1 MNSKDFVASRFLDK
15 PTRYGCDDGDINM
28 VNDYLAYRGFEPL
41 TREQFRAITSIVR
54 IRNMFLAANPGYNM
68 RKKKQPPPYV
78 QLSIYDFLDDTT
90 ATQTRKLIHYFTGD
104 ESRIDQSNSRIRSSV
119 RGVDNEHII
128 AAKVMLPL
136 FANEPKLKK
145 IRKTPDRENATDT
158 GFDGDLVEN
167 SQTSF
172 KIEG

>member
-15 PTRYGCDDGDINM
+15 PTRYGCDDGDLNM
-28 VNDYLAYRGFEPL
+28 TNDYLAYRGFDTL

-54 IRNMFLAANPGYNM
+54 LRNMFLAANPDYDM
-68 RKKKQPPPYV
+68 RKKKQPPLFV
-78 QLSIYDFLDDTT
+78 QLSIYDFLEDTT

-136 FANEPKLKK
+136 FASEPKLKK
-145 IRKTPDRENATDT
+145 IRKTTDRENATDT
-158 GFDGDLVEN
+158 DFEDDLAKN

-172 KIEG
+172 GIEG